1 MAFKMSNEPQTIK
14 IFNLRSDTNEFI
26 GAGDA
31 YIPPHTGLPA
41 NCTDIAP
48 PDIPASHIAVF
59 DAGTQTWSLQED
71 HRGETVYDTT
81 TGNQVY
87 ISEAGPLPENTT
99 TQAPASPVD
108 KFENGKWVADLN
120 TALTQKHAE
129 INDWRNIQENMN
141 YVFRFNNHNW
151 DYGKTT
157 QERLSLSVQMA
168 KANKLPAGFIWTDAD
183 NNDVPMSAGE
193 LLNISD
199 AIDQAMFTMG
209 LQIHLRQREMKEE
222 VDKLTDAQA
231 VLDYVVGWPASPTP
245 EATNDSH

>member
-59 DAGTQTWSLQED
+59 DAETETWSLHED

-193 LLNISD
+193 LLNLSD

-245 EATNDSH
+245 EATSDSH

>member
-1 MAFKMSNEPQTIK
+1 MTFKMSDTPQTIK

-59 DAGTQTWSLQED
+59 DAETETWSLHED
-71 HRGETVYDTT
+71 HRGDTVYDTT

-99 TQAPASPVD
+99 TQAPASPVY

-183 NNDVPMSAGE
+183 NNDVPMTAGE
-193 LLNISD
+193 LLNLSD

-222 VDKLTDAQA
+222 VDKLTDAKA
-231 VLDYVVGWPASPTP
+231 VLDYVVGWP
-245 EATNDSH
+245 EGN